1 MTDEQQIDHENKFDI
16 ESFQGTSTQYNY
28 SSRNKKQE
36 NNVHIIMIH
45 IVINKFIQCS
55 YIIFLRLQLIV

>member
-28 SSRNKKQE
+28 SSRNKNKK
-36 NNVHIIMIH
+36 IM
-45 IVINKFIQCS
+45 
-55 YIIFLRLQLIV
+55 YI